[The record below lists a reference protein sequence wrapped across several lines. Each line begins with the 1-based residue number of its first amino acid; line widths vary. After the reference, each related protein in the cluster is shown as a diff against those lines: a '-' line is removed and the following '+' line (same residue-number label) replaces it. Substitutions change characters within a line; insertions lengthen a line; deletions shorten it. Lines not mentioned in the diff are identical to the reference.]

1 MLTQNFRP
9 LNQNLGK
16 KLKMLFDFIFRQLR
30 PLIFSGDAE
39 TAHERMLTIVESIS
53 KFPGLIPLLRR
64 QFMEEH
70 SVLRTQLFGRSLQN
84 PIGLAA
90 GFDKDGRIHP
100 ALFALGFGFV
110 EIGTVTPYPQAGNPR
125 PRLFRLPED
134 EALIN
139 RLGFNNHGASEMAEL
154 LASTLKRFIPKDT
167 DIFELNSNLTANI
180 ASGMLGI
187 NIGKNKDTLL
197 EKASD
202 DYVSCLS
209 MLHPYADYFTL
220 NISSPNTEDLRNLQ
234 EKDALRVLLDSV
246 CACRDKLDQNHS
258 RKTPLLV
265 KLSPDLDETA
275 LGSSIRVMKEFS
287 IQGVIVA
294 NTTVKRP
301 ELKSKQR
308 NENGGLSGK
317 PLQKRS
323 TEMIRNVFQKLGTEI
338 PIIGVGGIFSGAD
351 AYDKI
356 RAGASAVQIYTAL
369 IYEGPGQ
376 VRKVKRELAKLLN
389 EDGFTSVSDAVG
401 VDS

>member
-1 MLTQNFRP
+1 MLTLNFRP

-53 KFPGLIPLLRR
+53 KIPGLIPLLRR

-389 EDGFTSVSDAVG
+389 EDGFSSVSDAVG

>member
-1 MLTQNFRP
+1 
-9 LNQNLGK
+9 
-16 KLKMLFDFIFRQLR
+16 
-30 PLIFSGDAE
+30 
-39 TAHERMLTIVESIS
+39 
-53 KFPGLIPLLRR
+53 
-64 QFMEEH
+64 
-70 SVLRTQLFGRSLQN
+70 
-84 PIGLAA
+84 
-90 GFDKDGRIHP
+90 
-100 ALFALGFGFV
+100 
-110 EIGTVTPYPQAGNPR
+110 
-125 PRLFRLPED
+125 
-134 EALIN
+134 
-139 RLGFNNHGASEMAEL
+139 MAEL
-154 LASTLKRFIPKDT
+154 LVSARKRIMPEDSDIIDLKSDFP
-167 DIFELNSNLTANI
+167 ANI
-180 ASGMLGI
+180 AYGMLGI
-187 NIGKNKDTLL
+187 NIGKNKDTIL
-197 EKASD
+197 EKATD
-202 DYVSCLS
+202 DYVSCLNT
-209 MLHPYADYFTL
+209 LHPFADYFTL
-220 NISSPNTEDLRNLQ
+220 NISSPNTEDLRKLQ

-246 CACRDKLDQNHS
+246 CAHRDNLDQNHI
-258 RKTPLLV
+258 RETPLLV

-389 EDGFTSVSDAVG
+389 EDGFSSVSDAVG